1 MLSSVLGVILGVCYD
16 ALRSVRHAL
25 SKKWTTALLDVLFGF
40 LFLFTMFCFAMSG
53 GESRVRGYMFVGA
66 ALGAGEYFLV
76 LSPIVRR
83 GFTLLAALGKSLVGF
98 ALSPVKL
105 WITFLKKFSKIA
117 KFLFKFLTKW
127 YRMKVVFI
135 RRPKR
140 RAINGE
146 TDR

>member
-1 MLSSVLGVILGVCYD
+1 MLSSVLGVVLGLCYD
-16 ALRSVRHAL
+16 CLRAVRHAL
-25 SKKWTTALLDVLFGF
+25 SRAWTTALLDVLFGF
-40 LFLFTMFCFAMSG
+40 LFLFAMFCFAMSG
-53 GESRVRGYMFVGA
+53 GESRVRGYMYVGA

-76 LSPIVRR
+76 LSPAVRR
-83 GFTLLAALGKSLVGF
+83 GFALLAALGKCLLGF
-98 ALSPVKL
+98 VMAPVRL

-117 KFLFKFLTKW
+117 KFLFKFLSKW
-127 YRMKVVFI
+127 YRMKAVFI